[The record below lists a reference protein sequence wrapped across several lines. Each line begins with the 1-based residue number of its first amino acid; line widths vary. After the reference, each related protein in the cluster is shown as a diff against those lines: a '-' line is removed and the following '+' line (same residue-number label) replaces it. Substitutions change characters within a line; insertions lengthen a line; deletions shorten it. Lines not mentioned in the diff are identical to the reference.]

1 MSSQLPGPKLD
12 KGRGGGTQGALQWKK
27 GSVGHQLALS
37 SPDASCVL
45 VMSGELELLGAGS
58 LCGGEAMNEGDPGSF
73 PHTRP
78 AHTHHQIKDA
88 AGCEPGAATGAHG
101 LCRCAAAAAAVA
113 AANSGGQA
121 AAAAVLLPVCCR
133 AAAPAA
139 AAAGCA
145 PGPRAHRCSLIEA
158 AVVPGPPAAAW
169 AGAGW
174 GLSQGGELAE
184 LWGQHSRDLT
194 APLASVAQKQ
204 ACHLQACSAVGLY
217 LSVPLV
223 APFLL
228 LLRTFPSS
236 ANCKAPPPAA
246 AWAGGVRG
254 QCSFPA
260 KLALCA
266 PPAQW
271 QLFLEEAC
279 VVTDAAAAAIVSS
292 VCAAPDIAEAAI
304 VPSVRAAVEEW
315 GSGLP
320 AALRL
325 LTSV

>member
-1 MSSQLPGPKLD
+1 
-12 KGRGGGTQGALQWKK
+12 
-27 GSVGHQLALS
+27 
-37 SPDASCVL
+37 
-45 VMSGELELLGAGS
+45 MSGELELLGAGS
-58 LCGGEAMNEGDPGSF
+58 LCGGEAMNVRRS
-73 PHTRP
+73 R
-78 AHTHHQIKDA
+78 DA

-204 ACHLQACSAVGLY
+204 ACHLQACSAVRGT
-217 LSVPLV
+217 VPVGSTGGPLLAA
-223 APFLL
+223 APH
-228 LLRTFPSS
+228 
-236 ANCKAPPPAA
+236 APPPAA